1 MLTIDGATGE
11 GGGQILRT
19 ALALSM
25 VTRTAF
31 RIVNIRA
38 TRKRPGLMHQHLAAV
53 NAAARICSAEVEG
66 AALDSMEL
74 EFTPGDV
81 TGGDYQ
87 FSIGTAGSTILLLQT
102 VMPALLLAPQP
113 STLLVEGGTHNPLAP
128 SFEFF
133 DLAFLPQLRAMGARV
148 KARLERPGFYPA
160 GGGRVQVHVAPT
172 RRLKPIQLQRRG
184 AVRQIRATAMIAQL
198 PEHIARRELDVIARE
213 LSLEDP
219 RLQMVRAVSA
229 AGAGNAL
236 NLVIESQ
243 YATEVVSGVGIRGLT
258 AERVAEDVARRARR
272 YLDANV
278 PVGEHLADQLLL
290 PMTLARGGTFRT
302 LLPSRHLSTNARV
315 LEQFSGI
322 RVVFQTCGPDCC
334 TVSLPR

>member
-243 YATEVVSGVGIRGLT
+243 YSTEVVSGVGIRGLT

>member
-11 GGGQILRT
+11 GGGQVLRT

-25 VTRTAF
+25 VTGTAF

-53 NAAARICSAEVEG
+53 NAAARICSARVEG
-66 AALDSMEL
+66 AGLDSGEL
-74 EFTPGDV
+74 QFAPGEV
-81 TGGDYQ
+81 AGGEYA
-87 FSIGTAGSTILLLQT
+87 FSIGTAGSTILLVQT
-102 VMPALLLAPQP
+102 VLPALLLAPEP
-113 STLLVEGGTHNPLAP
+113 STVLVEGGTHNPLAP

-133 DLAFLPQLRAMGARV
+133 DLAFVPLLRAMGARV

-160 GGGRVQVHVAPT
+160 GGGRVLVHIAPT

-198 PEHIARRELDVIARE
+198 PEHIARRELDVIAQE

-219 RLQMVRAVSA
+219 RLEIVRATTA
-229 AGAGNAL
+229 TGAGNAL
-236 NLVIESQ
+236 NLIIESQ
-243 YATEVVSGVGIRGLT
+243 NATEVVSAVGTRGLR

-290 PMTLARGGTFRT
+290 PMALARGGTFRT

-334 TVSLPR
+334 TVSLSR

>member
-53 NAAARICSAEVEG
+53 NAAARICSAKVEG

-184 AVRQIRATAMIAQL
+184 AVHEIRATAMIAQL

>member
-1 MLTIDGATGE
+1 MLMIDGATGE
-11 GGGQILRT
+11 GGGQVLRT

-25 VTRTAF
+25 VTGTAF

-53 NAAARICSAEVEG
+53 NAAARICSARVEG
-66 AALDSMEL
+66 AGLDSGEL
-74 EFTPGDV
+74 QFRPGQV
-81 TGGDYQ
+81 AGGDYA

-102 VMPALLLAPQP
+102 VLPALLLAPEP

-133 DLAFLPQLRAMGARV
+133 DLAFLPLLRTMGARV

-160 GGGRVQVHVAPT
+160 GGGRVLVHIAPT
-172 RRLKPIQLQRRG
+172 QRLKPIQLQRRG

-198 PEHIARRELDVIARE
+198 PEHIARRELDVIAHE

-219 RLQMVRAVSA
+219 RPEIVRATTA
-229 AGAGNAL
+229 TGAGNAL
-236 NLVIESQ
+236 NLIIESEN
-243 YATEVVSGVGIRGLT
+243 ATEVVSGVGTRGLI

-290 PMTLARGGTFRT
+290 PMALARGGTFRT

-334 TVSLPR
+334 TVSLSR

>member
-184 AVRQIRATAMIAQL
+184 AVHEIRATAMIAQL

-243 YATEVVSGVGIRGLT
+243 YSTEVVSGVGIRGLT

-334 TVSLPR
+334 TVSLPK

>member
-102 VMPALLLAPQP
+102 VMPALLLAPLP

-243 YATEVVSGVGIRGLT
+243 YSTEVVSGVGIRGLT